1 MNTEPIEKYLEPAP
15 KILPMPEATE
25 PARVQSAVQY
35 HVDPEYIRLQREME
49 WSPTRCP
56 QRHSMKVGGCTGDKW
71 YRVFEKVKSEL
82 GTGFLFVLIG
92 PRGTGKTQLAVQIV
106 HEQIEA
112 TLAEFLTDPYNPNKK
127 PSGHSCRYCEALEFF
142 MDLKSV
148 YASKQKSEKQ
158 VIAEY
163 AAPRV
168 LVIDEFTVRGE
179 TRWEDNLL
187 CAILNKRYAAMKDTI
202 LIGNCAPGEVAGHLG
217 ASVVSRVCETGGVIE
232 CKWPSFRSQVR
243 SVT

>member
-1 MNTEPIEKYLEPAP
+1 MDTEPIKKYLEPDS
-15 KILPMPEATE
+15 KILPMAAGTAQPEVR
-25 PARVQSAVQY
+25 PVGQY
-35 HVDPEYIRLQREME
+35 QVNPEYVRVLRETE
-49 WSPTRCP
+49 WSHTRCP
-56 QRHSMKVGGCTGDKW
+56 ERHRMKVGRCTGAEW
-71 YRVFEKVKSEL
+71 IRFFEKIKSDL

-92 PRGTGKTQLAVQIV
+92 DRGVGKTQLAVQII

-112 TLAEFLTDPYNPNKK
+112 TVAQYLADPYDPIKK
-127 PSGHSCRYCEALEFF
+127 PSGRSGRYCEALEFF
-142 MDLKSV
+142 MDLKAV

-158 VIAEY
+158 VITEY

-179 TRWEDNLL
+179 TKWEENLL

-232 CKWPSFRSQVR
+232 CKWQSFRNQVR
-243 SVT
+243 SLT